1 MYNRTGVSAYSIVR
15 PQSEIKVS
23 ATTTIIAVMAAKRN
37 RLIKQM
43 IDRGAVTEAAAI
55 PSKEVPR
62 IAQAALRELERQSAI
77 KIVSGDRIYLDQ
89 SRLQEIYRGN
99 RAALKLVLLVL
110 CVMAVVLGLAAH
122 FSHAA

>member
-1 MYNRTGVSAYSIVR
+1 M
-15 PQSEIKVS
+15 S
-23 ATTTIIAVMAAKRN
+23 ATTAIVVAMAAKRN

-43 IDRGAVTEAAAI
+43 IERGAVTEAAAI

-62 IAQAALRELERQSAI
+62 VAQAALRELERQSAI

-99 RAALKLVLLVL
+99 RAALELFLLVL
-110 CVMAVVLGLAAH
+110 CGTAVLLGLAACS
-122 FSHAA
+122 SHAA